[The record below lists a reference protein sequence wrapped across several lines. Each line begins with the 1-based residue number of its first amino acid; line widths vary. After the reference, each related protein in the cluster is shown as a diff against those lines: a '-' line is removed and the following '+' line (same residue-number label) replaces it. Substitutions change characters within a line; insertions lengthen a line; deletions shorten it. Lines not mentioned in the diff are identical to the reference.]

1 MSRRPPSTM
10 ALVRAEL
17 NESGHITDQHIE
29 KAGAE
34 H

>member
-1 MSRRPPSTM
+1 M